1 MVYLSVFKNSK
12 DQVSSLEVYKNQLS
26 SSKVVDFSGKIDL
39 SRIDSVFRIKDNNIL
54 IHTNDWKVHVA
65 NITYYDGLVS
75 LNSFEI
81 PKPLDIKKVKHF
93 DNSTYFFGE
102 LDSYIYKLSN
112 NQLSTINL
120 KYSIDDFNIVNDDLV
135 YTSSN
140 GNLVY
145 QNLKNSNESKTI
157 LENIKYPSDNV
168 KINYVIKNRQVYI
181 MTIKNSK
188 DSVWSIYKYDLNN
201 NKLITSMSDLDIKYS
216 VDVNYIDIDEKDN
229 LIISTKEVSK
239 KNGSSKYDYLQTNY
253 QINFAKYNRDSNY
266 LYFTYNKASSN
277 YFVSSKSSVT
287 TKYLNTNVTI
297 ATNVKKIKG
306 YYYSV
311 ENNKINI
318 FEAVSTYNR
327 NNN

>member
-1 MVYLSVFKNSK
+1 M
-12 DQVSSLEVYKNQLS
+12 SSLEVYKNQLS